1 LFYVVARVHN
11 LWTLIPRYGHVST
24 LFPRYVLVLN
34 VYDYDFEIAY
44 WVVGTVGTK
53 TELSLN
59 TDDLYVEFS
68 PIVDTIE
75 DIGWALSEELC

>member
-1 LFYVVARVHN
+1 MNTSDLPSMKTKCGVV
-11 LWTLIPRYGHVST
+11 
-24 LFPRYVLVLN
+24 

-44 WVVGTVGTK
+44 WVVGTVVTK

-68 PIVDTIE
+68 PIVDTIAE
-75 DIGWALSEELC
+75 MGWALGWVLSEEL

>member
-1 LFYVVARVHN
+1 MNTSDLPSMKTKCGVV
-11 LWTLIPRYGHVST
+11 
-24 LFPRYVLVLN
+24 